1 MGFELALASMVW
13 GIWYIVK
20 FSSIQS
26 GKNRMICI
34 AYGVITTIFFGGM
47 AYAFLDMMID
57 GILYYFCMFIII
69 LFDVKVFFDLKKF
82 Y

>member
-1 MGFELALASMVW
+1 
-13 GIWYIVK
+13 
-20 FSSIQS
+20 
-26 GKNRMICI
+26 MIFI
-34 AYGVITTIFFGGM
+34 AYGVIATIFFGGM

>member
-1 MGFELALASMVW
+1 
-13 GIWYIVK
+13 
-20 FSSIQS
+20 
-26 GKNRMICI
+26 MICI
-34 AYGVITTIFFGGM
+34 AYGVITTIFLGGM

>member
-20 FSSIQS
+20 FSTIQS
-26 GKNRMICI
+26 GKNRMIFI